1 MKKIIKLLTC
11 MAMLTMVLSLAAC
24 GGDDDSSNNNSSK
37 SDNSS
42 NDKTY
47 MYDSIEE
54 YVNSEEFQSSLE
66 SLMSSLE
73 DSGMKMD
80 ITGKDNKL
88 IYTYTYTSIT
98 VDDDSKEAMAEAL
111 ESGLTEQSSQF
122 TSLAASLS
130 EMIDVK
136 DPVVQVRYID
146 AEGTV
151 IYEADFS
158 AE

>member
-1 MKKIIKLLTC
+1 
-11 MAMLTMVLSLAAC
+11 
-24 GGDDDSSNNNSSK
+24 
-37 SDNSS
+37 
-42 NDKTY
+42 

>member
-122 TSLAASLS
+122 TSLAASRN
-130 EMIDVK
+130 D
-136 DPVVQVRYID
+136 
-146 AEGTV
+146 
-151 IYEADFS
+151 
-158 AE
+158 

>member
-24 GGDDDSSNNNSSK
+24 GGDDDSYNNNSSK